1 MEKFY
6 SKLRV
11 VVRVI
16 TICLAMAVFT
26 SCGEDEPSPNPDNQE
41 QTNNPSSGGEQNNPD
56 NSGGTQGGESTLN
69 KYGTDMSG
77 EELAFVGCWRN
88 VLGSEFYLFP
98 DGKAGMWAGYPD
110 AMTGEEWSYD
120 SDNKFLTTTYIPRGF
135 NKSYQ
140 FHITGIFEDR
150 WTGLRVGDSAGCSA
164 IRNNDSNA
172 CLYAWLVSHNGVWY
186 NEDGEQKKI
195 YDFFDRGYSY
205 GELLEFG
212 QTIQWKNIS
221 IGYTATV
228 TDPWGKS
235 PKLQMIFKTGKVRTY
250 TLKYE

>member
-56 NSGGTQGGESTLN
+56 NSGGTQGGESPLN

-77 EELAFVGCWRN
+77 EELAFVGCWWD
-88 VLGSEFYLFP
+88 VLGVSCYLFP
-98 DGKAGMWAGYPD
+98 DGKAGMCRGTNRD
-110 AMTGEEWSYD
+110 SMKGEEWLYD
-120 SDNKFLTTTYIPRGF
+120 SDNKFLTTTYISESPH
-135 NKSYQ
+135 KSYQ
-140 FHITGIFEDR
+140 FYITGIFEDS
-150 WTGLRVGDSAGCSA
+150 WTGIRVGDSAGCSA
-164 IRNNDSNA
+164 TRSSALAHN
-172 CLYAWLVSHNGVWY
+172 CLYAWLVSHAGVWY
-186 NEDGEQKKI
+186 DEDGNQKKI
-195 YDFFDRGYSY
+195 SSIYVTEYE
-205 GELLEFG
+205 ELLELG
-212 QTIQWKNIS
+212 KTIKVRGKYDGVNYIV
-221 IGYTATV
+221 IG
-228 TDPWGKS
+228 PWGKS
-235 PKLQMIFKTGKVRTY
+235 PRLQVTLKTGEVRTY

>member
-77 EELAFVGCWRN
+77 EELAFVGCWWD

-98 DGKAGMWAGYPD
+98 DGKAGMCRCSNPD
-110 AMTGEEWSYD
+110 EMTGEEWSYD
-120 SDNKFLTTTYIPRGF
+120 SDNKFLTTTYINPSIHR
-135 NKSYQ
+135 SYQ
-140 FHITGIFEDR
+140 FYITGIFEDK
-150 WTGLRVGDSAGCSA
+150 WTGLRVRDSAGCSA
-164 IRNNDSNA
+164 TRNDNNTNA
-172 CLYAWLVSHNGVWY
+172 CLYAWLVSHRGVWY
-186 NEDGEQKKI
+186 NEEGNQKEI
-195 YDFFDRGYSY
+195 SDFFDRYYYYGY
-205 GELLEFG
+205 LLEFG
-212 QTIQWKNIS
+212 KTIQWKTPTRS
-221 IGYTATV
+221 YTV
-228 TDPWGKS
+228 IDPWGKS
-235 PKLQMIFKTGKVRTY
+235 PILQLKVLKTGDVVTY
-250 TLKYE
+250 TLRY